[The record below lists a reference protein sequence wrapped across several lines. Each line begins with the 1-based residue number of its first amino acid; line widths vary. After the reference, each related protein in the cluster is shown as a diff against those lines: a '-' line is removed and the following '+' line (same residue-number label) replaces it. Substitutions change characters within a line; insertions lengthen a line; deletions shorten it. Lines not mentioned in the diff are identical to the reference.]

1 MRKFLTIFIPIFFL
15 AICIMAML
23 SGPLLKKPWK
33 EEENILQY
41 INNIQVYCK
50 EGEWDRSE
58 KEIDKV
64 EKAWE
69 SILRRVQ
76 YTSEVDEIDDI
87 YNNIARMKG
96 GIMAKDL
103 GITLGSTEEIK
114 TNWENLGK

>member
-1 MRKFLTIFIPIFFL
+1 MRKFLTIFIPIIFL

-23 SGPLLKKPWK
+23 SGPLLKNPWT
-33 EEENILQY
+33 EDENIISFIDNIERFSEENQWE
-41 INNIQVYCK
+41 Q
-50 EGEWDRSE
+50 SE
-58 KEIDKV
+58 KEVEKV

-69 SILRRVQ
+69 SILKRVQ

-96 GIMAKDL
+96 GIRAKDL
-103 GITLGSTEEIK
+103 GITLGATEEIK